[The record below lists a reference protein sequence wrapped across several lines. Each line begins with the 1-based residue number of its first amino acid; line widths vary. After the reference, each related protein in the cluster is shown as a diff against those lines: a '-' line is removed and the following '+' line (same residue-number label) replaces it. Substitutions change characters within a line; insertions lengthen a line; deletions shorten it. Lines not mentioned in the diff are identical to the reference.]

1 MVTRPADDRPVR
13 IAQKWGFGMASIK
26 PEVQQQRVRAA
37 AAVLRF
43 REDRQGGAATTTPQ
57 EDLSVIRGL
66 YSRCHRQDQWDW
78 FTVWQ
83 QLGRPGRMRCQQAA
97 NALAGLRTPI
107 RDGASS
113 SAAAQ
118 VASFLSAGGE
128 TQLAGFVAGRSSQTQ
143 DAGYIYVLSTREHPR
158 MLKIGYTGRS
168 VEERVKEI
176 NRATGVLIPYGVRAV
191 WVVARA
197 RSVEAE
203 LHARLAPYRVRAD
216 RQFFDIEFRDAFTL
230 IRDCVYDSR
239 RER

>member
-1 MVTRPADDRPVR
+1 MR
-13 IAQKWGFGMASIK
+13 IVQKWGFGMAPIK
-26 PEVQQQRVRAA
+26 SEVQQQRVQAA

-43 REDRQGGAATTTPQ
+43 LEDRQPNARITIQ
-57 EDLSVIRGL
+57 EDLSVIKGL

-83 QLGRPGRMRCQQAA
+83 QLGRPGRKRCQQAA
-97 NALAGLRTPI
+97 NALAGLRNAI
-107 RDGASS
+107 RDGAGSS
-113 SAAAQ
+113 VAGQ
-118 VASFLSAGGE
+118 VASFLRVGGE
-128 TQLAGFVAGRSSQTQ
+128 AQLAGLVAGRSSQPQ

-158 MLKIGYTGRS
+158 MLKIGYTERS

-191 WVVARA
+191 WVVAHA
-197 RSVEAE
+197 RSVEAD

-216 RQFFDIEFRDAFTL
+216 REFFDLEFRDAFTL

-239 RER
+239 REH

>member
-1 MVTRPADDRPVR
+1 MVDRPTNDRTVR
-13 IAQKWGFGMASIK
+13 VTQKWGFGMAPVK
-26 PEVQQQRVRAA
+26 PEVQQHRVRAA
-37 AAVLRF
+37 SSLLRF
-43 REDRQGGAATTTPQ
+43 LEGQQDEPDASFQ
-57 EDLSVIRGL
+57 EDLSLIKGL

-83 QLGRPGRMRCQQAA
+83 QLGRPGRKHCQQAA
-97 NALAGLRTPI
+97 SALAGLRAAI
-107 RDGASS
+107 GDGGGSSVASP
-113 SAAAQ
+113 
-118 VASFLSAGGE
+118 VASFVQAGG
-128 TQLAGFVAGRSSQTQ
+128 QAHLAGLVTGKSPNPQG
-143 DAGYIYVLSTREHPR
+143 AGYIYVLSTREHPR
-158 MLKIGYTGRS
+158 FLKIGYTERS

-191 WVVARA
+191 WVVAHA

-216 RQFFDIEFRDAFTL
+216 REFFDLEFRDAFSL